1 MDRFL
6 ETPRLILR
14 PLMAADADGPYPC
27 WFNDAEACAGNS
39 HHIYPYTREQALEY
53 ITSIL
58 GSKSNLVLAI
68 TLKEDG
74 RHVGNIS
81 LQQIHFVNRSAE
93 LAIIIGDAACRS
105 KGIGVEACKAIIR
118 HAFAALNLH
127 RVSFGTFE
135 NNLGMRGIAKKL
147 GFEEEGILK
156 QAVFKNGRYVD
167 IILYGLLADSF
178 KKR

>member
-1 MDRFL
+1 
-6 ETPRLILR
+6 
-14 PLMAADADGPYPC
+14 
-27 WFNDAEACAGNS
+27 
-39 HHIYPYTREQALEY
+39 
-53 ITSIL
+53 
-58 GSKSNLVLAI
+58 
-68 TLKEDG
+68 
-74 RHVGNIS
+74 
-81 LQQIHFVNRSAE
+81 
-93 LAIIIGDAACRS
+93 
-105 KGIGVEACKAIIR
+105 VEACKAIIR